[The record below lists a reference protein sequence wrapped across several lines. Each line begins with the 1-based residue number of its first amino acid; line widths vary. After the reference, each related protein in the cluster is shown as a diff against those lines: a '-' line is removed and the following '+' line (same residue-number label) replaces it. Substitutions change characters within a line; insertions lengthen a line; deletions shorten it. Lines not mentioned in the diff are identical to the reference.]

1 MSKKKS
7 NLKNDDMLDSALM
20 GEEKVSAPKMDKNG
34 EVSLLEYS
42 KTAPFSFNVENYKIL
57 IAGLA
62 VNVLGYLLMI
72 GGGADNPAEF
82 DASELFSTVRI
93 TIAPA
98 LIVLGFAIIAYGIM
112 RRPKADK

>member
-7 NLKNDDMLDSALM
+7 NHINEEMLDAALI
-20 GEEKVSAPKMDKNG
+20 GEEKAAPKMDKNG
-34 EVSLLEYS
+34 EISLLEYS
-42 KTAPFSFNVENYKIL
+42 KTAPFSFNVENYRIL